1 MQVHHRVWFENS
13 EQPCRASVDPSA
25 EKSQKL
31 FMVSTQTATVS
42 SAESLLPKGAKI
54 TPMLRQ
60 WLDAKAKARDAVLL
74 FRMGDF
80 YELFGEDAERAAPL
94 LDLVVTSRDRDKGE
108 DSLAMAGFPHHAA
121 PQYIARLVQAGLK
134 VAVCEQ
140 MEDPAMARGI
150 VKRDVTR
157 VVTPGMVLDDESLDA
172 SAHNFLVAI
181 LPPSHPR
188 RRAAPIGV
196 AALDLSTGTFFAS
209 TVADERSLIDEVV
222 RFSPRE
228 LVVPETLELSSELRG
243 RLDEF
248 CAGEI
253 PMRIEPRPLPKPGDD
268 LLSTLGSL
276 DRFFLDAEQKNARLA
291 AELCLGYVMEAQ
303 GALPTHLR
311 SPQPYAIEEHLLLDA
326 TTRRHLDLVGPPGDL
341 RKAGSLA
348 ALVDVTQSAPGGRK
362 LLHWLLTPSTDM
374 STIEGRLDRVAAFV
388 EDPGLRH
395 TVRDGLRGFYDIER
409 LTARVAASRAGPREL
424 GRLRDS
430 LTRIPALISAL
441 LECDSVSLQELALD
455 FDLMDDVASRLDEAL
470 LGELPLALGQGS
482 VFRAEFD
489 GELDSLTSFAS
500 GGKDAI
506 AGMEERE
513 RAATGIPSL
522 KVKYTRVFG
531 YYLEVTKTHL
541 SKVPDHYRRK
551 QTVANAERFVT
562 EELSQLEAQVASA
575 ETKRTEREAMLF
587 ETLRQEIA
595 THANRFLMLAEK
607 VAEIDALAAFAEV
620 SDDKRYVRP
629 LLLPK
634 NDKRTC
640 VQGGR
645 HPIVESSL
653 TRTGDTFIPSD
664 IELTGD
670 DRQLILVTGP
680 NMAGKSTLMRQV
692 ALVQILA
699 QAGCFVPAKK
709 AELSICDRIF
719 TRVGANDDLAQGRST
734 FMVEM
739 NETAHILEHATEH
752 SLVLL
757 DEIGRGT
764 STFDGLSIAW
774 SVAEHIHD
782 NVGARTLFAT
792 HYHELCDL
800 AESLDRVKNVH
811 VVVKEWNDEIIFTR
825 TLAEG
830 GAERSYGIQVAR
842 LAGLPKGVIAR
853 AREVL
858 SHLEGTPEPVSP
870 MAETRPR
877 PRIRAKKNR
886 PQMDLFGAA
895 SSVIDEESSL
905 AGEAGHAGVALDEA
919 HLELLKRLGGL
930 DVHRLTPLQ
939 SMNELASFI
948 DAARQLTLK

>member
-1 MQVHHRVWFENS
+1 
-13 EQPCRASVDPSA
+13 
-25 EKSQKL
+25 
-31 FMVSTQTATVS
+31 MVSTQTVSAS

-108 DSLAMAGFPHHAA
+108 DALAMAGFPHHAA

-140 MEDPAMARGI
+140 MEDPALARGI

-181 LPPSHPR
+181 LPPNPQR
-188 RRAAPIGV
+188 KRDTPIGV

-209 TVADERSLIDEVV
+209 TVLDERSLFDEIV

-228 LVVPETLELSSELRG
+228 LVVPETIELSAETQS
-243 RLDEF
+243 RLGEF
-248 CAGEI
+248 RAGEI
-253 PMRIEPRPLPKPGDD
+253 PLRIELRPLPKPGDD
-268 LLSTLGSL
+268 LLSTLGSM
-276 DRFFLDAEQKNARLA
+276 DRFFLDADQKNARLA

-303 GALPTHLR
+303 GTLPTHLR

-341 RKAGSLA
+341 RKTGTLA
-348 ALVDVTQSAPGGRK
+348 ALIDVTKSAPGGRK
-362 LLHWLLTPSTDM
+362 LMHWLLTPSTDV
-374 STIEGRLDRVAAFV
+374 STIEGRQERVAALV
-388 EDPGLRH
+388 DNPGLRH
-395 TVRDGLRGFYDIER
+395 QVREQLRGFYDIER

-430 LTRIPALISAL
+430 LARVPALVAAF
-441 LECDSVSLQELALD
+441 LECDSASLQELVLD
-455 FDLMDDVASRLDEAL
+455 FDLMDEVAGRLDEAL
-470 LGELPLALGQGS
+470 LEELPLALGQGS
-482 VFRAEFD
+482 VFRTHFD
-489 GELDSLTSFAS
+489 GELDSLSTFAS

-506 AGMEERE
+506 VGMEERE

-541 SKVPDHYRRK
+541 AKVPDHYRRK

-562 EELSQLEAQVASA
+562 EELSQLEAEVASA
-575 ETKRTEREAMLF
+575 ESKRVEREAMLF
-587 ETLRQEIA
+587 ESLRQEMA
-595 THANRFLMLAEK
+595 THANRFLSLAEK
-607 VAEIDALAAFAEV
+607 VAEMDALAAFAEV
-620 SDDKRYVRP
+620 SDENRYVRP
-629 LLLPK
+629 VLLPK
-634 NDKRTC
+634 EEKRTL
-640 VQGGR
+640 VRGGR
-645 HPIVESSL
+645 HPIVESTLSHA
-653 TRTGDTFIPSD
+653 GETFIPSD
-664 IELTGD
+664 IELSGD
-670 DRQLILVTGP
+670 ERQLILVTGP
-680 NMAGKSTLMRQV
+680 NMAGKSTMMRQI
-692 ALVQILA
+692 ALIQILA
-699 QAGCFVPAKK
+699 QAGCFVPAKS

-739 NETAHILEHATEH
+739 TETAHILEHATDN

-774 SVAEHIHD
+774 AVAEHIHD

-800 AESLDRVKNVH
+800 AESLERVKNVH

-858 SHLEGTPEPVSP
+858 SHLEGAPEPVSG
-870 MAETRPR
+870 AVETKPR
-877 PRIRAKKNR
+877 PRIRAKGHR
-886 PQMDLFGAA
+886 PQMDLFGSTSAA
-895 SSVIDEESSL
+895 FADQEFLDSEENDVRETLGGAHIDL
-905 AGEAGHAGVALDEA
+905 I
-919 HLELLKRLGGL
+919 KRLGGL

-939 SMNELASFI
+939 SMNELASLI
-948 DAARQLTLK
+948 DAARKLPLK